1 MNLQPENM
9 RKPALILIVEDSP
22 TQAQHLKMVL
32 AEQGYH
38 VAVAR
43 SGREALQLIAIEKP
57 NLIISDILM
66 PEMDGFELCRRIRE
80 SEAAGE
86 IPIILLTLLK
96 DPADVLRSLEAS
108 ADYFISKP
116 YDAEFLL
123 KQVNKTLCQGPNRSP
138 MTTDDRVE
146 IRYDEKKYS
155 INAGNS
161 RIIDLLLATYETAA
175 EKNRELLKTQKE
187 LRDLNRELENRVRER
202 TAALEAETAERLR
215 AIDDLREK
223 DRVMIRQSRQ
233 AAMGEM
239 INCIAHQWRQP
250 INTLSL
256 MIQTLSEIHRTGN
269 LTRENFES
277 MEHQAVELI
286 RHMSQTIDD
295 FRNYFKPDKEKVPF
309 SIALAVSRS
318 LNLIR
323 DSLKFSNITVESQV
337 TEDLIING
345 YPNEY
350 SQVLFNVLLN
360 ARDAFSGTSV
370 AEPKITITTGTV
382 NGRSVVTITDN
393 AGGIPEEIFDKIFE
407 PYFTT
412 KGPDKG
418 TGIGLFM
425 SKSIIEKNMGG
436 TISARNTGDGA
447 EFRIMV

>member
-1 MNLQPENM
+1 MNLLPENM
-9 RKPALILIVEDSP
+9 HKPALILIVEDSP

-66 PEMDGFELCRRIRE
+66 PEMDGFELCRKIRD
-80 SEAAGE
+80 SEEVGE

-96 DPADVLRSLEAS
+96 DPADVLLSLEAG

-116 YDAEFLL
+116 YDNEFLL
-123 KQVNKTLCQGPNRSP
+123 TQVNKTLRQGLNRPP
-138 MTTDDRVE
+138 MKPDDRVE
-146 IRYDEKKYS
+146 IRYNEKKYS
-155 INAGNS
+155 ITAGNS

-175 EKNRELLKTQKE
+175 EKNRELLRTQKE

-215 AIDDLREK
+215 AINDLREK
-223 DRVMIRQSRQ
+223 DRVLIRQSRQ

-256 MIQTLSEIHRTGN
+256 MIQTMSEVHRTGN
-269 LTRENFES
+269 LTREIFES
-277 MEHQAVELI
+277 MEYQAVELI
-286 RHMSQTIDD
+286 RHMSQTIND

-318 LNLIR
+318 LNLVR

-360 ARDAFSGTSV
+360 AKDAFSETSV
-370 AEPKITITTGTV
+370 TEAKITITTGTE

-418 TGIGLFM
+418 TGIGLYM
-425 SKSIIEKNMGG
+425 SKSIIEINMGG
-436 TISARNTGDGA
+436 TISARNTGNGA
-447 EFRIMV
+447 EFRIEV